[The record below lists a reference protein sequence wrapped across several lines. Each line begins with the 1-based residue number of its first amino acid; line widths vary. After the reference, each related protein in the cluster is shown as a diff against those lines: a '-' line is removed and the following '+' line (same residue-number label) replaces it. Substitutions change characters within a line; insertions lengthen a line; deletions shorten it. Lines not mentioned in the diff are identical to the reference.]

1 MPNHRLP
8 SNGSWSAL
16 MVSALLCGS
25 FSMISANAHP
35 KAAPSVL
42 PPQANPSTRHEHL
55 SETPGAGTEPRLKDE
70 EMLSRANPETGKSPT
85 TEPKAQELTT
95 RPSLVIPRVNRPPKL
110 EDFPGMKP
118 STEMAGMLTKV
129 DGFFQ
134 VMPKDSAPASLQTEA
149 YLGYDAHNLYVTYV
163 AFDPDPGKIRA
174 AMTKREAPGF
184 FDDDILELR
193 LDTFDDHRRSYYF
206 AVNPYGI
213 QADALWPEGE
223 GGFDLSYDTLWHS
236 RGRITDQ
243 GYIVALEIP
252 FKSLRFRPTPQQT
265 WGIYLGRLIPR
276 LSEGD
281 AWPLLTKRIPS
292 LLSQTA
298 RLDGLENIS
307 PGRNIQLI
315 PYGILRSF
323 HELDQRDPSVPAF
336 LNRTAASQFGLDS
349 KIVFKDSLVVDVT
362 VNPDFSQVESDDP
375 QVTVN
380 QRFEVFFPEK
390 RPFFLEN
397 ANYFQTPINLVF
409 TRRIINPK
417 FGVRLTG
424 KEGHYGIG
432 VLLANDESPGKTV
445 SQTDPFSNKK
455 AYIGIARIT
464 RDIFKQSTIGF
475 IYTQRTLGESYNR
488 VGGIDG
494 RFKLG
499 QNWIANFQAA
509 HSVTKTLDGKQSGG
523 MAYNFELN
531 RSGRQFNYNLTY
543 MDRSPGFHTELGF
556 EPRVDIRRIAQ
567 NMSYRWRPEGKI
579 LIAWGPNLS
588 MASVWDHSGTRLD
601 RTLNPSM
608 TWELG
613 RQTTLTLDYSSGRE
627 RLRPQDFA
635 TLTAN
640 RDFSAGSMGF
650 TATSS
655 YFPKVTFLAQY
666 TRGSSINFF
675 PLADGQPP
683 SVNTTFRSVNVT
695 LRPFTNLQIDN
706 TYLESQ
712 LTGKTNNAQ
721 ILRNRIIRT
730 RWNWQFNRKLSLR
743 IIPQYATLSVNQELT
758 SLETTRSFNAD
769 ALLAYSVNPW
779 TSIYVG
785 YNSNLQN
792 LDLIPDGTGLKL
804 VRTKH
809 GFLNDSRQVY
819 IKVSY
824 LFRF

>member
-1 MPNHRLP
+1 
-8 SNGSWSAL
+8 
-16 MVSALLCGS
+16 
-25 FSMISANAHP
+25 
-35 KAAPSVL
+35 
-42 PPQANPSTRHEHL
+42 
-55 SETPGAGTEPRLKDE
+55 
-70 EMLSRANPETGKSPT
+70 
-85 TEPKAQELTT
+85 
-95 RPSLVIPRVNRPPKL
+95 
-110 EDFPGMKP
+110 
-118 STEMAGMLTKV
+118 MAGMLAKV

-134 VMPKDSAPASLQTEA
+134 VMPKDGALASLRTEA
-149 YLGYDAHNLYVTYV
+149 YLGYDTRNLYVIYV
-163 AFDPDPGKIRA
+163 AFDPEPGKIRA
-174 AMTKREAPGF
+174 AMTKREAPSF

-243 GYIVALEIP
+243 GYIVAIEIP
-252 FKSLRFRPTPQQT
+252 FKSLRFRPTAQQT

-281 AWPLLTKRIPS
+281 AWPRLTNRIPS

-307 PGRNIQLI
+307 PGRNIQFI

-323 HELDQRDPSVPAF
+323 HELDQRDPSAPTF
-336 LNRTAASQFGLDS
+336 INRKAAGQFGLDS

-424 KEGHYGIG
+424 KVGHYGIG
-432 VLLANDESPGKTV
+432 VLLANDESPGKIV
-445 SQTDPFSNKK
+445 SQADPLFNNK

-464 RDIFKQSTIGF
+464 RDIFKQSSIGF

-509 HSVTKTLDGKQSGG
+509 RSATKTLGGQPSSG
-523 MAYNFELN
+523 MAYNVDLN
-531 RSGRQFNYNLTY
+531 RSGRQFSYNLTY
-543 MDRSPGFHTELGF
+543 TERSPGFHTELGF
-556 EPRVDIRRIAQ
+556 EPRVDIRSIVQ
-567 NMSYRWRPEGKI
+567 NIGYRWRPEGKI

-588 MASVWDHSGTRLD
+588 MASVWDYSGTRLD

-613 RQTTLTLDYSSGRE
+613 WQTALTLDYSSGRE
-627 RLRPQDFA
+627 RLRPQDFP

-650 TATSS
+650 TAASS
-655 YFPKVTFLAQY
+655 YFPKVTFLARY
-666 TRGSSINFF
+666 ARGSSINFV
-675 PLADGQPP
+675 PLADRQPP
-683 SVNTTFRSVNVT
+683 SVNTTFRSVNMT

-712 LTGKTNNAQ
+712 LTGSPGNAQ
-721 ILRNRIIRT
+721 ILTSRILRT

-743 IIPQYATLSVNQELT
+743 IIPQYATLSVNRELT

-792 LDLIPDGTGLKL
+792 LDLIPAETGLKL
-804 VRTKH
+804 VRTND

-819 IKVSY
+819 VKASY